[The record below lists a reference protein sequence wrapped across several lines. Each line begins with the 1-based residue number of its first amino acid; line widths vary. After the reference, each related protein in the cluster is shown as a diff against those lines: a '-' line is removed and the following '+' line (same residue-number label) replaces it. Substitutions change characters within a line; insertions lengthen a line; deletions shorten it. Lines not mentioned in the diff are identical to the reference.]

1 MSGILLTTLYFIS
14 GIYAYSASHHGIAV
28 LRRQVNRNHLLFAL
42 LCLLAAALT
51 LARAGAYQAQTA
63 QTLVEMR
70 RWEVFAG
77 SVFLSLFPWFIARL
91 TGFRPRG
98 LLNGLTLF
106 WSLII
111 TVNLILPHGIQ
122 FVGMPVLKHFT
133 LPWGE
138 SVVDLRDDQPGFWLS
153 LTWVGILAVMSYSLY
168 ACLMQYRLGMKT
180 KALALARA
188 LIVFTCFI
196 LFDALIDWRLIE
208 FVNVTDFGF
217 LAMMMLIDMDMLSES
232 RNQYQRMSALLDH
245 IPASVCVKDLEG
257 RFLFINRGFEE
268 FFHVKNADIYGKTAF
283 DLFPAVKPMSSA
295 LKIFWRSNFARRS
308 GMKW

>member
-111 TVNLILPHGIQ
+111 TVEPDPAPWY
-122 FVGMPVLKHFT
+122 PVRRYAGPETFH
-133 LPWGE
+133 P
-138 SVVDLRDDQPGFWLS
+138 S
-153 LTWVGILAVMSYSLY
+153 LGRKRS
-168 ACLMQYRLGMKT
+168 G
-180 KALALARA
+180 LAR
-188 LIVFTCFI
+188 
-196 LFDALIDWRLIE
+196 
-208 FVNVTDFGF
+208 
-217 LAMMMLIDMDMLSES
+217 
-232 RNQYQRMSALLDH
+232 
-245 IPASVCVKDLEG
+245 
-257 RFLFINRGFEE
+257 
-268 FFHVKNADIYGKTAF
+268 
-283 DLFPAVKPMSSA
+283 
-295 LKIFWRSNFARRS
+295 
-308 GMKW
+308 